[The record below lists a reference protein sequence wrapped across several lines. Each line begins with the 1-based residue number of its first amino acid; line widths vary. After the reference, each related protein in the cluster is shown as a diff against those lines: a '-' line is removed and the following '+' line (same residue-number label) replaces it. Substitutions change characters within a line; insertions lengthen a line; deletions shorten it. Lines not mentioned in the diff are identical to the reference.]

1 MLSRL
6 ALLIGP
12 GGGFTGLAQKAGFPV
27 EKLNEIHGAW
37 GDAKNPVLMMDDK
50 LRDDLESW

>member
-1 MLSRL
+1 MR
-6 ALLIGP
+6 A
-12 GGGFTGLAQKAGFPV
+12 GLAQKAGFPV
-27 EKLNEIHGAW
+27 ERLNEIHGAW